1 MENRGV
7 ENPIQ
12 ILDHREIITLLVIS
26 VGLEGIRSGR
36 TPCLH
41 HHGVMIR
48 TIPQLGGRH
57 DRETGAQG
65 ERDIVGEGGQ
75 STIDTRRF

>member
-41 HHGVMIR
+41 HLGVRIW
-48 TIPQLGGRH
+48 TIIPQLGGRH
-57 DRETGAQG
+57 DGVTEARG
-65 ERDIVGEGGQ
+65 ERDIVGG
-75 STIDTRRF
+75 